1 MDFIKKSAY
10 VFRNRYLGLAIDFIS
25 SILIVRYL
33 GSEDY
38 GQYTV
43 LYIIPLFIASL
54 GSFGFGPS
62 IIYHI
67 NKLKINVSE
76 YLATF
81 TLLGLILSLFYM
93 SVLFFVIP
101 YINDLFYENKI
112 NLNLFYISIFF
123 IPSMIIQKYLRA
135 IIRGMYQIK
144 IFSFLLDF
152 FAPLFRLLLI
162 SLFIYLNLGLFGIV
176 FVPVLV
182 QGTITLIFFVYLL
195 KNFDFFSDKK
205 FISKN
210 DFLLITKFALKGYL
224 GTTLQ
229 KSNESLIMLIASAF
243 LSFSQIGYLSLAKKL
258 LEFIIGFTDSVT
270 TVLMPKVSKSS
281 IQQIEA
287 YIPKVTSIL
296 FGFNLLFI
304 IFYLSFLETF
314 VQIVY
319 GRDFIEVIKYSIPL
333 SIVTIFLPF
342 ANILLIAITF
352 TGDPLKKVYARGFGF
367 IINLIIFYPLYY
379 MFGAIGFVISI
390 AIGQFMIFLLSLIF
404 FINKFKAINIR
415 NLFIFKIDDLKYLIK
430 TLRNQL
436 AL

>member
-10 VFRNRYLGLAIDFIS
+10 VFRNKYIGLAIDFIT

-43 LYIIPLFIASL
+43 LYIIPLLIASL

-62 IIYHI
+62 IVYHI
-67 NKLKINVSE
+67 NKLEINASKF
-76 YLATF
+76 LGTF
-81 TLLGLILSLFYM
+81 TFLGLILGLFYITI
-93 SVLFFVIP
+93 LFLIIP
-101 YINDLFYENKI
+101 YINEIFYENKI
-112 NLNLFYISIFF
+112 NINLFYISIFF
-123 IPSMIIQKYLRA
+123 IPLMIIQKYLRA

-152 FAPLFRLLLI
+152 FAPLLRLSLI
-162 SLFIYLNLGLFGIV
+162 GLFIYLNLGLFGIV
-176 FVPVLV
+176 FVPVLL
-182 QGTITLIFFVYLL
+182 QGTITMIFFIYLFRNS
-195 KNFDFFSDKK
+195 NFGSDKK

-210 DFLLITKFALKGYL
+210 DFLLITKFALKSYL
-224 GTTLQ
+224 GTALQ

-258 LEFIIGFTDSVT
+258 LQFIVGVTNSVT

-281 IQQIEA
+281 IQQIEF

-296 FGFNLLFI
+296 FSFNLLFI
-304 IFYLSFLETF
+304 IFYLSLLESF
-314 VQIVY
+314 VKIVY
-319 GRDFIEVIKYSIPL
+319 GSDFIEIVKYSIPL

-342 ANILLIAITF
+342 ANILLITITF
-352 TGDPLKKVYARGFGF
+352 TGDPIKKMYARGFGLL
-367 IINLIIFYPLYY
+367 INLAIFYPLFSI
-379 MFGAIGFVISI
+379 FGAIGFVLSI

-404 FINKFKAINIR
+404 FINKFRRINIYR
-415 NLFIFKIDDLKYLIK
+415 LFIFKIDDLKYLIR
-430 TLRNQL
+430 TLKHQL
-436 AL
+436 AM

>member
-10 VFRNRYLGLAIDFIS
+10 VFRNKYIGFAIDFIN

-43 LYIIPLFIASL
+43 LYLIPLMISSL

-62 IIYHI
+62 IVYHI
-67 NKLKINVSE
+67 NKLEINISK
-76 YLATF
+76 YLTTF
-81 TLLGLILSLFYM
+81 TSLGLILSLFYM
-93 SVLFFVIP
+93 SILFFVIP

-112 NLNLFYISIFF
+112 NLNLFYISIFL
-123 IPSMIIQKYLRA
+123 IPFMIIQKYLRA

-152 FAPLFRLLLI
+152 FAPLLRLLLI

-176 FVPVLV
+176 FVPVLL
-182 QGTITLIFFVYLL
+182 QGTITLIFFIYLL
-195 KNFDFFSDKK
+195 KYFDFGFDKK

-210 DFLLITKFALKGYL
+210 DFLLIFKFALKGYL
-224 GTTLQ
+224 GTALQ
-229 KSNESLIMLIASAF
+229 KSNESIIMLIASAF
-243 LSFSQIGYLSLAKKL
+243 LSFNQIGYLSLAKKL
-258 LEFIIGFTDSVT
+258 LELITGVANSVT

-281 IQQIEA
+281 IQQIEF
-287 YIPKVTSIL
+287 YVPKVTSIL
-296 FGFNLLFI
+296 FGFNLLSV

-314 VQIVY
+314 VQITY
-319 GRDFIEVIKYSIPL
+319 GRDFSEIVKYSIPL

-342 ANILLIAITF
+342 ANILLTSITF
-352 TGDPLKKVYARGFGF
+352 TGDPIKKMYARGFGF
-367 IINLIIFYPLYY
+367 ITNLIIFYPLYY
-379 MFGAIGFVISI
+379 IFGAIGFVISI

-404 FINKFKAINIR
+404 FISKFKAIKIYS
-415 NLFIFKIDDLKYLIK
+415 LFILKIDDLKYLIK

-436 AL
+436 AI